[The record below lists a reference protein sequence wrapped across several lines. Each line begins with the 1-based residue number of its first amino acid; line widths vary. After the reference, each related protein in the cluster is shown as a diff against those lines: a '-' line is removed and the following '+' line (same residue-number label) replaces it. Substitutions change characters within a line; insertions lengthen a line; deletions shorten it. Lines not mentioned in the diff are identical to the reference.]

1 MSEYPKGERVDG
13 QNDQAWAWGAE
24 IDPHNVDSLHNRNDT
39 ARFVALLVQPMVVA
53 F

>member
-13 QNDQAWAWGAE
+13 QYDQLGVGGAE
-24 IDPHNVDSLHNRNDT
+24 IDPHNVNSLHNRNVS